1 MSSRSRETASRT
13 TWPDTTLSAS
23 LDCIMCRVYRRQES
37 GGTTVPEEIA
47 TIRQAQ
53 MAMRS
58 YSAASMREKASQELS
73 LPSAIGVIRSAVL

>member
-1 MSSRSRETASRT
+1 
-13 TWPDTTLSAS
+13 
-23 LDCIMCRVYRRQES
+23 MCCVYRRQES

-53 MAMRS
+53 TAMRS
-58 YSAASMREKASQELS
+58 YSTASMRENASQELS